1 MIMMGLGCM
10 NVFGRGEIKEI
21 EFKLFRDG
29 NAKKE

>member
-10 NVFGRGEIKEI
+10 NVSRKGEIKETKV
-21 EFKLFRDG
+21 KLSIDG

>member
-10 NVFGRGEIKEI
+10 NVSGRGEIKEVN
-21 EFKLFRDG
+21 LSTDG